1 MLPEVPARGGR
12 WDATPP
18 ALRPSGPVQS
28 GTVRGHREV
37 GRVSNAAAAAAA
49 PPPRSEQVQVGLSW
63 IEGLGF

>member
-37 GRVSNAAAAAAA
+37 GRVSNAAAAAA